1 MHISVYLTLIFNN
14 VGLDSILCHFQ
25 VTWTQV
31 TQRPFS
37 NFHKEPA
44 EDIELEVETEEDPPR
59 G

>member
-44 EDIELEVETEEDPPR
+44 EVETEEDPPR